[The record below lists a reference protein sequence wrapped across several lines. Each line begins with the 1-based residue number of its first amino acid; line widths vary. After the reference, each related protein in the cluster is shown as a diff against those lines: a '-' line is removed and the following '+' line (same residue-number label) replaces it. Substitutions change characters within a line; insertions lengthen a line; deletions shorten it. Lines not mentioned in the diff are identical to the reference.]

1 MRKKNIIS
9 VLAAAGTIVLA
20 SSCQG
25 ETQNEYSQYQAYL
38 NYDPTIAPLPPLQA
52 AITGANTFA
61 CVSMLRSET
70 GKYYQLSAQL
80 YGGEAQTVN
89 VTTATAVRTMPVLG
103 VNNSTGLVV
112 GNSSL
117 QSDNPYVFDRV
128 CPNCYAESRTKK
140 YQLEFT
146 NSGQSLY
153 CSKCKRTYG
162 LLNAGVIT
170 SGDSGKK
177 LERYH
182 ATTTAVGGIII
193 SN

>member
-1 MRKKNIIS
+1 M
-9 VLAAAGTIVLA
+9 ALA
-20 SSCQG
+20 SSCEG
-25 ETQNEYSQYQAYL
+25 EVQNEYCQYQARL

-61 CVSMLRSET
+61 FVSMPASEAN
-70 GKYYQLSAQL
+70 KYYRLQAQL

-89 VTTATAVRTMPVLG
+89 VTTATAVRTLPVLG
-103 VNNSTGLVV
+103 INNSTGLVV

-128 CPNCYAESRTKK
+128 CPNCYAEHRNTK
-140 YQLEFT
+140 YQLTFT

-153 CSKCKRTYG
+153 CSTCKRTYG
-162 LLNAGVIT
+162 LLNAGVVT
-170 SGDSGKK
+170 SGDSGSK
-177 LERYH
+177 LFRYH
-182 ATTTAVGGIII
+182 ATATAAGGIVI